1 MRFRTIHESHGQRTI
16 AAILETGDEVT
27 ESLLRLAREENIT
40 AAQITAIGA
49 FERAG
54 LQYFDWESKA
64 YEDIPV
70 REQVEVASLLGDI
83 GQDDSGGPALHI
95 HAVLGKRDGT
105 AVAGH
110 LATGHVRPTL
120 EVVLIESPEHLKRR
134 HDPETGLSLI
144 RIET

>member
-16 AAILETGDEVT
+16 VAILETGDEVT
-27 ESLLRLAREENIT
+27 ESLLRLSREENIT

-54 LQYFDWESKA
+54 LRYFDWGSKA

-95 HAVLGKRDGT
+95 HAVLGRRDGT

-110 LATGHVRPTL
+110 LATGLVRPTL

-134 HDPETGLSLI
+134 HDPKTGLSLI
-144 RIET
+144 QIET

>member
-144 RIET
+144 RIEI